1 MTPVQF
7 FLGETWIGSEF
18 DALLHYWTNVFHG
31 VIYGMGTITLVL
43 GNNFCCKLLPH
54 IHIGGRFIDVI
65 KKDVCHG
72 PDRDVDHALL
82 CSKRRMVVGAMEIEP
97 IK

>member
-43 GNNFCCKLLPH
+43 GNNICGKLLPD
-54 IHIGGRFIDVI
+54 ILIGGRVIDVI

-72 PDRDVDHALL
+72 PDGDIDHALL
-82 CSKRRMVVGAMEIEP
+82 SLKRGMIIGAMEIEP
-97 IK
+97 IQ